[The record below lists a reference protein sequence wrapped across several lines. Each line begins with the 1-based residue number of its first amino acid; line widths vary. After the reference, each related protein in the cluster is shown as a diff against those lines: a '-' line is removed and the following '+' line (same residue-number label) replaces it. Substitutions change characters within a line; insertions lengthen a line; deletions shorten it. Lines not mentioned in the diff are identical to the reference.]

1 MLITRKKDI
10 LILGRG
16 PTQGLDGTILTAEK
30 IYSINFTATIA
41 RFCLSLHYNGPN
53 NYLIVNV
60 TEIIKYKARDFEIVT
75 NPLSSGNISEDCS
88 KDDMRKNWIDW
99 ICLRF

>member
-1 MLITRKKDI
+1 M
-10 LILGRG
+10 
-16 PTQGLDGTILTAEK
+16 
-30 IYSINFTATIA
+30 YSINFTTAKA

>member
-30 IYSINFTATIA
+30 MYSINFTATIA

>member
-30 IYSINFTATIA
+30 MYSINFTATIA

-60 TEIIKYKARDFEIVT
+60 TEIIKYKARDFEIVL

>member
-1 MLITRKKDI
+1 MLITRKKYI

-30 IYSINFTATIA
+30 MYSINFTATIA

>member
-16 PTQGLDGTILTAEK
+16 PTQGLDGTILIAEK
-30 IYSINFTATIA
+30 MYSINFTATIA
-41 RFCLSLHYNGPN
+41 RFCLKLHYNGPN

-60 TEIIKYKARDFEIVT
+60 TEIIKYRARDFEILT